1 MIRRPPRSTRTDT
14 LFPYTTLFR
23 SLQFRHDRS
32 ADADFEIGE
41 CATARYLTEGV
52 AKADVGQEV
61 WVEQLDSFEAH
72 RLAALTLVGEMVH
85 PVADTLGHDGDASP
99 DHLGDVVSPVEALLG
114 GLSVLSFVVQS
125 CAQR

>member
-1 MIRRPPRSTRTDT
+1 MRISDWSSDVCSSD
-14 LFPYTTLFR
+14 LGGC
-23 SLQFRHDRS
+23 LQFRHDRS

-72 RLAALTLVGEMVH
+72 RLAALTLVGEMVN
-85 PVADTLGHDGDASP
+85 PVADPLGHAGDASP
-99 DHLGDVVSPVEALLG
+99 SHLGDDVSPSAAHLV
-114 GLSVLSFVVQS
+114 GLSALS
-125 CAQR
+125 